1 LSRQIIWQEM
11 KPLLKRFRDRPA
23 TGIGAEINGFCFFL
37 VGGKSRR
44 DRLNVDTTGIGA
56 ERFSLHPAL
65 KPFEMQFATAI
76 LAEK

>member
-1 LSRQIIWQEM
+1 LSRQIIWQKM
-11 KPLLKRFRDRPA
+11 KPLQKRFRDRPA
-23 TGIGAEINGFCFFL
+23 
-37 VGGKSRR
+37 
-44 DRLNVDTTGIGA
+44 TGIGA